1 MAKRKII
8 TDKDP
13 TLRQTSRRV
22 ERVTPRIQQL
32 LDDMLETMRAADG
45 VGLAAP
51 QVGVLGRLVV
61 IEVEE
66 DHPIFLIN
74 PEIIYEAGEQEGP
87 EGCLSIPG
95 RSGIVR
101 RPMKVTVR
109 ATGRDGKAFEMT
121 GEGLLARA
129 FCHEIDHLDGKLYT
143 DIAISMEDK

>member
-1 MAKRKII
+1 MA
-8 TDKDP
+8 D
-13 TLRQTSRRV
+13 
-22 ERVTPRIQQL
+22 
-32 LDDMLETMRAADG
+32 TMYKAEG

-51 QVGVLGRLVV
+51 QVGILRRYCIVDVGDGIIELVNPV
-61 IEVEE
+61 IEKQSGSQ
-66 DHPIFLIN
+66 I
-74 PEIIYEAGEQEGP
+74 GE